1 MKYQTKTPRTKYR
14 DVTIDNVKTCKR
26 FEGASQN
33 EGVEK
38 QESKLFLTEK
48 ELRAFP
54 KYEHASEEEVQ
65 NAILTFHKL
74 ALICYQVFCIE
85 EKTAEMPKAA

>member
-1 MKYQTKTPRTKYR
+1 MSKLVDLQ
-14 DVTIDNVKTCKR
+14 DWLQ
-26 FEGASQN
+26 QN
-33 EGVEK
+33 EKVEK

-54 KYEHASEEEVQ
+54 KYKNASAEEVQ

-74 ALICYQVFCIE
+74 ALICYQAFCKE
-85 EKTAEMPKAA
+85 EKAAEIQKAA

>member
-1 MKYQTKTPRTKYR
+1 MTTD
-14 DVTIDNVKTCKR
+14 DVKACKGY
-26 FEGASQN
+26 EGTSQN

-54 KYEHASEEEVQ
+54 KYEHASEGEVQ

>member
-1 MKYQTKTPRTKYR
+1 MSKIVDLQDWLR
-14 DVTIDNVKTCKR
+14 
-26 FEGASQN
+26 QN
-33 EGVEK
+33 EKVEK

-54 KYEHASEEEVQ
+54 KYKNASDEEVQ

-74 ALICYQVFCIE
+74 ALICYQVFCKE
-85 EKTAEMPKAA
+85 ENEKETLKAA

>member
-1 MKYQTKTPRTKYR
+1 MSKLVDLQ
-14 DVTIDNVKTCKR
+14 DWLQ
-26 FEGASQN
+26 QN
-33 EGVEK
+33 EKVEK

-54 KYEHASEEEVQ
+54 KYKHASDEEVQ

-74 ALICYQVFCIE
+74 ALICYEAFCKE
-85 EKTAEMPKAA
+85 EKAAEIQKAA

>member
-1 MKYQTKTPRTKYR
+1 MSKMVDLQ
-14 DVTIDNVKTCKR
+14 
-26 FEGASQN
+26 EWLQQN
-33 EGVEK
+33 EKVEK

-54 KYEHASEEEVQ
+54 KYKNASDEEVQ

-74 ALICYQVFCIE
+74 ALICYHAFCKE
-85 EKTAEMPKAA
+85 ENSIDLPKAA

>member
-1 MKYQTKTPRTKYR
+1 MSKIVDLQ
-14 DVTIDNVKTCKR
+14 DWL
-26 FEGASQN
+26 EQN
-33 EGVEK
+33 QKVEK

-54 KYEHASEEEVQ
+54 GYKHATEEEVQ

-74 ALICYQVFCIE
+74 ALICYEAFCK
-85 EKTAEMPKAA
+85 EKRAAEMQKAA